1 MMSHRPL
8 PTSISLIHVMADHAL
23 LSASTQHAVVARS
36 FPLRNNVLK
45 GYLYGTGEPP
55 GLGND
60 LPNTDLMPNVSA
72 CILASDGTTA
82 KMIWGRQDGSVV
94 FVTHLR
100 TMSGTQAPAHVHTSS
115 VRQEHE
121 GAVLGGTWAVSG
133 DAFVTVGSDGR
144 VKVWTVS
151 PFRCTWTSERHL
163 LGREIDPISKVAED
177 LANGVIVAASRS
189 GDIIIL
195 SGFDT
200 PSNSAS
206 DASVHDIQ
214 KLCISTPSL
223 PMPDAQHHS
232 GPQAM
237 KISALFLRA
246 SSPTSLSILAFY
258 QDTPWFS
265 RCSVDLLSEHVDVK
279 TFGNAAFGTIRCIQP
294 TFSNNPG
301 ESSFVLAGTQ
311 LGFIGIYDWGSTSLS
326 SDPIPASRHVDLF
339 LDACVTSL
347 AMNPF
352 VIVAGSSR
360 GAIMVLDM
368 LTLETLRSFAVTP
381 NEVRQIELAGDVLV
395 ASVGS
400 EVLAWSTSHF
410 RSGGKKS
417 VKIKG
422 KGKQGGHGK
431 WYSKYLTNTF
441 LNDQRFTCHAEQ
453 VELGNDIAEAAYLA
467 GEFSP
472 LKRSIGPKREQLMQL
487 HTLGLTELEAVEYA
501 LMLSRDEELLRL
513 QNSTSEHVPEEGI
526 FDTDDNSNSQSG
538 SDQST
543 LSSSSSIRQYSPPP
557 LRPSTS
563 GSSTSSH
570 GNLVPLASPS
580 SSNIKV
586 QVSSRFH
593 PEPKQAGGLSGDHC
607 DSQSVPPGNSP
618 SVPSSFQSTVGP
630 MAPLVTPLKQG
641 PAGIGTPFGKP
652 NAWNKPLPGTGLAV
666 SPPVPTGQPLPVP
679 LRRDLEVEAERIR
692 QVEDLELR
700 FALELSLAEARSRE
714 RNVGG
719 T

>member
-1 MMSHRPL
+1 
-8 PTSISLIHVMADHAL
+8 MADHAL

-72 CILASDGTTA
+72 CVLASDGTTA
-82 KMIWGRQDGSVV
+82 KVIWGRQDGSVV

-100 TMSGTQAPAHVHTSS
+100 SMSGTQAPAHVYTSS

-121 GAVLGGTWAVSG
+121 GAVLDGTWTASG

-151 PFRCTWTSERHL
+151 PFCCTWTSERHL

-177 LANGVIVAASRS
+177 LANGLIVAASRS

-195 SGFDT
+195 SGFDA
-200 PSNSAS
+200 PFNSAT

-214 KLCISTPSL
+214 KLCISAPNL
-223 PMPDAQHHS
+223 RMPDVQPHS
-232 GPQAM
+232 DPQAM

-258 QDTPWFS
+258 LDTHWFS
-265 RCSVDLLSEHVDVK
+265 RYSMDLLSKHVDAK

-294 TFSNNPG
+294 AFSNNP
-301 ESSFVLAGTQ
+301 EEPSFVLAGTL
-311 LGFIGIYDWGSTSLS
+311 LGFISIYDWDPTSLSLS
-326 SDPIPASRHVDLF
+326 SDPIPASRHVDVF
-339 LDACVTSL
+339 LDASVTSL

-431 WYSKYLTNTF
+431 WYSMYLTNSF
-441 LNDQRFTCHAEQ
+441 LNDQRFTCLAEQ
-453 VELGNDIAEAAYLA
+453 VELGNDIAEAAYPA

-472 LKRSIGPKREQLMQL
+472 LRRSIGPKREQLMQL

-501 LMLSRDEELLRL
+501 LMLSRDEELQRL
-513 QNSTSEHVPEEGI
+513 QNSTSGHVPEEGI

-570 GNLVPLASPS
+570 GNIVPLASPS

-586 QVSSRFH
+586 QVSPRFH
-593 PEPKQAGGLSGDHC
+593 PEPKEAGGLSGDHC
-607 DSQSVPPGNSP
+607 DSQSVPRGDSS
-618 SVPSSFQSTVGP
+618 SVPSSCQSTVGP
-630 MAPLVTPLKQG
+630 MPPLATPLKQG
-641 PAGIGTPFGKP
+641 SAGIGTSFGRP
-652 NAWNKPLPGTGLAV
+652 NAWNKPLPGTGLAA
-666 SPPVPTGQPLPVP
+666 SPPAPTGQPLPVP
-679 LRRDLEVEAERIR
+679 LRRDWGVEAERIR